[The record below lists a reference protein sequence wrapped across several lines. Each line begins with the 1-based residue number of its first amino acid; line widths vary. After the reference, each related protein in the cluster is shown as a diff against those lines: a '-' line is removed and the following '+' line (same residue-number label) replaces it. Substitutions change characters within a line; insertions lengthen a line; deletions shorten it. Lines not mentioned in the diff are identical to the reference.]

1 LDSTDVTLPDTPLLA
16 RQLIQ
21 FMRSTI
27 PLAKAM
33 DLQLGGCDADSLTL
47 FAPLQ
52 PNINDKGCAFG
63 GSLVSVMTLSGWALV
78 ELALRQRGD
87 DCDVFVGESTVR
99 YLSPVWADFTSV
111 ARLPVD
117 VGWAGFFRS
126 LDSRGKARIEVSCV
140 IPGDSGKPAATLIA
154 RFVAKRRA
162 ASAAVAGGTH

>member
-1 LDSTDVTLPDTPLLA
+1 MTLTDATTQA
-16 RQLIQ
+16 QQLIQ
-21 FMRSTI
+21 FIRDEI
-27 PLAKAM
+27 PLAHTM
-33 DLQLGGCDADSLTL
+33 DLQLGDYSDDLLSLL
-47 FAPLQ
+47 APLA
-52 PNINDKGCAFG
+52 PNVNDKGCAFG

-117 VGWAGFFRS
+117 VSWTSFFRS

-140 IPGDSGKPAATLIA
+140 IPGDNGKPAATLIA
-154 RFVAKRRA
+154 RFVAKRRDA
-162 ASAAVAGGTH
+162 AAAVADGTH